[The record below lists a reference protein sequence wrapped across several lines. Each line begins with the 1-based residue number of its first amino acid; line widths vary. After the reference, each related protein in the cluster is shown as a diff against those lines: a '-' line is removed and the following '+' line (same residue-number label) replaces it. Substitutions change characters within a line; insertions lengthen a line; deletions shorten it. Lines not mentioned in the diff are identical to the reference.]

1 MNQKLGINSICLQ
14 LLSKNTI
21 KTNLHI
27 KYKGYY
33 ETNKSQTNSI
43 NLMWLINLFCQN
55 QIDSHIVNIVLKAMA
70 QVLLSWHAYNY
81 YKPWVD
87 YTVIPWSK

>member
-43 NLMWLINLFCQN
+43 NLM
-55 QIDSHIVNIVLKAMA
+55 
-70 QVLLSWHAYNY
+70 
-81 YKPWVD
+81 
-87 YTVIPWSK
+87 